1 MFNMQKTMKKPQ
13 YGVESMAEQ
22 NTVGGLLL
30 IVVMVTG
37 FHGLMWLY
45 GQLIPDLMVNN
56 PLLMAFFY
64 VMTLL
69 RMLLPLISG
78 HHRYYTSQMVPE
90 MLSALRA
97 VLLSLVGIALLYV
110 GLMTVSTGW
119 PVLMTDLLRLI
130 LLNAVGFT
138 LLLGALSGLL
148 ALISISLH
156 VLYMNVMKV

>member
-1 MFNMQKTMKKPQ
+1 MFNTQKTMDKPQ
-13 YGVESMAEQ
+13 YGVESMVEQ
-22 NTVGGLLL
+22 NTAGGLLL
-30 IVVMVTG
+30 ILAMVLG

-45 GQLIPDLMVNN
+45 GQLIPDLLVNN

-78 HHRYYTSQMVPE
+78 HHRYYTSQFVPE
-90 MLSALRA
+90 MIKTLRV
-97 VLLSLVGIALLYV
+97 VLLSLIGIALLYV
-110 GLMTVSTGW
+110 GLMAVSAGW
-119 PVLMTDLLRLI
+119 PLLLTNLLRLI

-148 ALISISLH
+148 ALIGISMHL
-156 VLYMNVMKV
+156 VYMNVMKV